1 MRVCC
6 AVAVAVGLLPA
17 AAEEGGGAA
26 ACCTAPALAAFV
38 ASRRPG
44 SRRLCPRADMASD
57 MGTLT
62 VSAAQTLAVV
72 GAAGSAQPRFF
83 GRFVLDDRS
92 GAALLLQRVSVR
104 GRNATR
110 LPGCATNQ
118 DVHCLGAAAW
128 VGEPSSLT
136 ARDSAFS
143 DLSAS
148 DGGAIYVRGGRLTLQ
163 RVVFDHAS
171 ADYSGGAI
179 FAALMPEP
187 IVVEDSVFI
196 SNEAGRLGG
205 KCSSSL
211 CLSSKKPQRSCGAQA
226 PSLPGTPRAS
236 PSATAA
242 SSITAPP
249 AFPAARA
256 IRAARRSYDERP
268 AASTSTFSQRGTAT
282 S

>member
-1 MRVCC
+1 MWVRC
-6 AVAVAVGLLPA
+6 AVAVAVGLLLPRA
-17 AAEEGGGAA
+17 AAEEGGRAA

-62 VSAAQTLAVV
+62 VWAAQTLEVV

-92 GAALLLQRVSVR
+92 GAALLLQGVSVR

-110 LPGCATNQ
+110 LPGCANNQ

-187 IVVEDSVFI
+187 IVVEDSVFV

-205 KCSSSL
+205 V
-211 CLSSKKPQRSCGAQA
+211 SCHDI
-226 PSLPGTPRAS
+226 
-236 PSATAA
+236 AA
-242 SSITAPP
+242 IWD
-249 AFPAARA
+249 AF
-256 IRAARRSYDERP
+256 
-268 AASTSTFSQRGTAT
+268 FSR
-282 S
+282 